1 MTQPLDLDAI
11 EARHEYYLARRSS
24 RSCPAHPSADDVLAL
39 AAEIRRLRAQLA
51 GRRDQV
57 LTEAAV
63 HLERIADETEA
74 QVAAHYGRASGIGP
88 GSPTWSA
95 RLPDRYAASPP
106 SPPPRLSE
114 RPP

>member
-88 GSPTWSA
+88 GSADMVREAA
-95 RLPDRYAASPP
+95 RSVRSLAALATSP
-106 SPPPRLSE
+106 SV
-114 RPP
+114 